1 MNKEEYITKEY
12 FDKTLDKK
20 LENFVTKDYLDKKLE
35 LLVVRFESHVTDLA
49 SGFNEKIK
57 GVCDQVASIDEK
69 LTVLDQ
75 KVTGIDSK
83 LTRVVL
89 DVFNIKETLKEK
101 TDKKETLDLKKRVI
115 KLELNNRV

>member
-12 FDKTLDKK
+12 LDKTLDKK
-20 LENFVTKDYLDKKLE
+20 IE
-35 LLVVRFESHVTDLA
+35 LLIVRFERHVTDLA
-49 SGFNEKIK
+49 SGFNEKLK

-83 LTRVVL
+83 LTRVGL
-89 DVFNIKETLKEK
+89 DVFNIDETLKEK

-115 KLELNNRV
+115 RLELKDRV